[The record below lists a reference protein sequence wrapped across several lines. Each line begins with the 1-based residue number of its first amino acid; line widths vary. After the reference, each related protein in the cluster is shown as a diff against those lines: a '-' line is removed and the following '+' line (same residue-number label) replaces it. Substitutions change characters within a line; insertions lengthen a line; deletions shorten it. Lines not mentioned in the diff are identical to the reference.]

1 MNIDTPLRELGP
13 VDIADLREVILA
25 QEDIAWDEDQYRQD
39 EYEVH
44 VATKS
49 MVMIFV
55 ETKGWPEMEVTQ

>member
-39 EYEVH
+39 
-44 VATKS
+44 
-49 MVMIFV
+49 
-55 ETKGWPEMEVTQ
+55 